1 MFKKTDKKAI
11 KSKNV
16 ILEYVKRFLELL
28 KDQDFQ
34 YLEVKKIY
42 MLK

>member
-1 MFKKTDKKAI
+1 MFKKADKKALRA
-11 KSKNV
+11 KRHLRV
-16 ILEYVKRFLELL
+16 RKRFLVLL

-34 YLEVKKIY
+34 YIEVKKIY